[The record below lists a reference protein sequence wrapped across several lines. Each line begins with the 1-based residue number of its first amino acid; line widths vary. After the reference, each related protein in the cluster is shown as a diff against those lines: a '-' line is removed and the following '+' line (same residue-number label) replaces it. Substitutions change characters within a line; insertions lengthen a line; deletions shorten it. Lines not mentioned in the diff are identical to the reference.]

1 MNMFEA
7 VLSGLRDGVLVINP
21 SGEVVYANRAAIEL
35 FSLGPVGFL
44 GKRLLEAIR
53 LPELVDLVEEA
64 RTFRRPHE
72 AELRVLYPSEK
83 ALLVS
88 VDPIT
93 SATGKDLGTAVVF
106 RDISEMKRLENLRS
120 EFVANVSHEL
130 KTPLTAIRNYAET
143 LLGGALTDKE
153 HNIEFVQKIEK
164 HAENLTTLIDDLLEV
179 SQLEAKRGLG
189 EFVPVNIWRVV
200 ARARETLAEKAR
212 KKQIELAGDCAD
224 KDLVASGVEDH
235 IYRAVL
241 NLIDNALNY
250 TDSGGKVTVACS
262 RLDQGVEISVSDT
275 GIGISKEHLSRL
287 FERFYRVDKARSR
300 DLGGTGLG
308 LAIVKHVMNI
318 HNGSVSVESKEGKG
332 SKFTLIFPA
341 Q

>member
-1 MNMFEA
+1 MFEA

-21 SGEVVYANRAAIEL
+21 AGEIVYGNRAATEL

-53 LPELVDLVEEA
+53 LPELADLVEAA

-72 AELRVLYPSEK
+72 AELKIFYPGERT
-83 ALLVS
+83 LLTS
-88 VDPIT
+88 VDPIV
-93 SATGKDLGTAVVF
+93 SASGKDLGSAVVF

-130 KTPLTAIRNYAET
+130 KTPLTAIRSYAET
-143 LLGGALTDKE
+143 LLNGALADRD
-153 HNIEFVQKIEK
+153 HNAEFVRKIEK

-179 SQLEAKRGLG
+179 SQLEARRGLG
-189 EFVPVNIWRVV
+189 DFVPVGVAWVV
-200 ARARETLAEKAR
+200 GKVLETVTEKAR
-212 KKQIELAGDCAD
+212 KKRIELTADCAD
-224 KDLVASGVEDH
+224 KDLTVSGIEDH
-235 IYRAVL
+235 VYRAML
-241 NLIDNALNY
+241 NLADNALNY
-250 TDSGGKVTVACS
+250 TDAGGKVTIACGRTES
-262 RLDQGVEISVSDT
+262 GIEITVSDT
-275 GIGISKEHLSRL
+275 GIGIAAEHLPRL

-318 HNGSVSVESKEGKG
+318 HNGLVSVESEEGKG
-332 SKFTLIFPA
+332 SKFTLSFPG

>member
-1 MNMFEA
+1 MFEA
-7 VLSGLRDGVLVINP
+7 ILSGLRDGVLVINP
-21 SGEVVYANRAAIEL
+21 SGEIVYANRAAIEL

-53 LPELVDLVEEA
+53 LPELVDLVEEG

-72 AELRVLYPSEK
+72 AEIRVLYPSEK
-83 ALLVS
+83 TLLVS

-93 SATGKDLGTAVVF
+93 SPTGKDLGTAVVF

-130 KTPLTAIRNYAET
+130 KTPLTAIRGFAET
-143 LLGGALTDKE
+143 LLGGALSDQD
-153 HNIEFVQKIEK
+153 HNVEFVQKIEK
-164 HAENLTTLIDDLLEV
+164 HAENLTTLIDDLLEI

-189 EFVPVNIWRVV
+189 EFVPVSVARVV
-200 ARARETLAEKAR
+200 GRVLETLAAKAR
-212 KKQIELAGDCAD
+212 KKRIELTVDCGHKELTAT
-224 KDLVASGVEDH
+224 GVEDH

-241 NLIDNALNY
+241 NLADNALNY
-250 TDSGGKVTVACS
+250 TDPGGKVTVACG
-262 RLDQGVEISVSDT
+262 LGANGTEISVSDT
-275 GIGISKEHLSRL
+275 GIGISQEHLSRL

-318 HNGSVSVESKEGKG
+318 HNGSVFVESEEGKG
-332 SKFTLIFPA
+332 SKFTLVFPA

>member
-1 MNMFEA
+1 MFEA
-7 VLSGLRDGVLVINP
+7 VLSGLRDGVLVVNP
-21 SGEVVYANRAAIEL
+21 AGEIVYANRSAIEL

-64 RTFRRPHE
+64 RTFGRPHE
-72 AELRVLYPSEK
+72 AELKVLYPSEK
-83 ALLVS
+83 TLLVS

-93 SATGKDLGTAVVF
+93 SETGKDFGAAVVF
-106 RDISEMKRLENLRS
+106 RDISEMKCLENLRS

-130 KTPLTAIRNYAET
+130 KTPLTAIRGFAET
-143 LLGGALTDKE
+143 LLNGALDDKE
-153 HNIEFVQKIEK
+153 HNAEFVRKIEK
-164 HAENLTTLIDDLLEV
+164 HSENLTTLIDDLLEI

-189 EFVPVNIWRVV
+189 EFVPVSVARVV
-200 ARARETLAEKAR
+200 GRTLETLAAKA
-212 KKQIELAGDCAD
+212 KKKRIELTVDCGDKELTAT
-224 KDLVASGVEDH
+224 GVEDH
-235 IYRAVL
+235 LYRAVL
-241 NLIDNALNY
+241 NLVDNALNY
-250 TDSGGKVTVACS
+250 TDSGGKVTVACGRS
-262 RLDQGVEISVSDT
+262 DQGVEISVSDT
-275 GIGISKEHLSRL
+275 GIGIAKDHLPRL

-318 HNGSVSVESKEGKG
+318 HNGSVSVESQEGKG

-341 Q
+341 